1 MKPRLELTQKAWK
14 RFDYNSQRH
23 LLTKFDVII
32 TDHHTKRET
41 LAKIFKSFNVKNMN
55 TGIARFQDGM
65 DQFSKEMEKLHDSL
79 NDGKVIDLDKQFWG
93 ARSDRSDNPD
103 RGHIHDIF
111 WGKRSNS
118 II

>member
-41 LAKIFKSFNVKNMN
+41 LSKILKSFNVKNMN

-93 ARSDRSDNPD
+93 NNSVRNHTKNDTNT
-103 RGHIHDIF
+103 HDIF